1 MKRTVIHTV
10 VDGMATILS
19 KEQLNLLENI
29 LTQALDS
36 YEVIPSIS
44 EEEQQAKANAE
55 LLQAYLSAK
64 KIEGLLRK
72 RQSAIINLL
81 LTRYLWLFASP
92 CAMLQLTIYATIYPA
107 IKNSGKSVE

>member
-10 VDGMATILS
+10 VMEWQPFLS

-64 KIEGLLRK
+64 KIEVAQK
-72 RQSAIINLL
+72 RQSTIINLL

>member
-55 LLQAYLSAK
+55 LLLSL
-64 KIEGLLRK
+64 IH
-72 RQSAIINLL
+72 I
-81 LTRYLWLFASP
+81 
-92 CAMLQLTIYATIYPA
+92 
-107 IKNSGKSVE
+107 

>member
-64 KIEGLLRK
+64 KIEGCSEK
-72 RQSAIINLL
+72 TIGYYQSTID
-81 LTRYLWLFASP
+81 TLFVAVCKP

>member
-1 MKRTVIHTV
+1 
-10 VDGMATILS
+10 MATILS

-55 LLQAYLSAK
+55 LL
-64 KIEGLLRK
+64 R
-72 RQSAIINLL
+72 R
-81 LTRYLWLFASP
+81 
-92 CAMLQLTIYATIYPA
+92 IYQRRR
-107 IKNSGKSVE
+107 

>member
-19 KEQLNLLENI
+19 KKQLNLLENI

-44 EEEQQAKANAE
+44 EEEQQAKANE
-55 LLQAYLSAK
+55 CIYN
-64 KIEGLLRK
+64 R
-72 RQSAIINLL
+72 LL
-81 LTRYLWLFASP
+81 LNIL
-92 CAMLQLTIYATIYPA
+92 
-107 IKNSGKSVE
+107 

>member
-44 EEEQQAKANAE
+44 EEEQH
-55 LLQAYLSAK
+55 
-64 KIEGLLRK
+64 
-72 RQSAIINLL
+72 
-81 LTRYLWLFASP
+81 
-92 CAMLQLTIYATIYPA
+92 
-107 IKNSGKSVE
+107 

>member
-55 LLQAYLSAK
+55 LLQAYL
-64 KIEGLLRK
+64 
-72 RQSAIINLL
+72 
-81 LTRYLWLFASP
+81 
-92 CAMLQLTIYATIYPA
+92 
-107 IKNSGKSVE
+107 

>member
-55 LLQAYLSAK
+55 LLQA
-64 KIEGLLRK
+64 
-72 RQSAIINLL
+72 
-81 LTRYLWLFASP
+81 
-92 CAMLQLTIYATIYPA
+92 
-107 IKNSGKSVE
+107 

>member
-64 KIEGLLRK
+64 KIEGCSEK
-72 RQSAIINLL
+72 TIGYYQS
-81 LTRYLWLFASP
+81 TASP